1 VAEMNPMLIEDTT
14 IEIAARKTEGT
25 FKTAI
30 NPEKILVDKLEKNY
44 LVLNLVFKFTGVS
57 SSSRTFQH

>member
-30 NPEKILVDKLEKNY
+30 NPETCFFFN
-44 LVLNLVFKFTGVS
+44 
-57 SSSRTFQH
+57 